1 MSYLFFARWFGL
13 ISIILALGILF
24 NPKNAREMAKGM
36 INTETGYVMGAVL
49 PIVFGSLAFMHHHAF
64 ESGPRLIIDIIG
76 LSMILLGTFKA
87 WFPQQWRKILG
98 EHIDI
103 VPPMFAL
110 FGMMFG
116 FILLYVGFISP
127 LIR

>member
-1 MSYLFFARWFGL
+1 MSYILFARWFGL
-13 ISIILALGILF
+13 ISTILALGILF

-36 INTETGYVMGAVL
+36 VKTETGYIMGAVL
-49 PIVFGSLAFMHHHAF
+49 PIIFGSLAFMHHHAF
-64 ESGPRLIIDIIG
+64 EPGPRLIIDIIG
-76 LSMILLGTFKA
+76 LSMIILGAYRA
-87 WFPQQWRKILG
+87 WFPEHWKKVLG

-116 FILLYVGFISP
+116 VILLYVGFIAP